1 MSNTI
6 DQLIDALSYK
16 HDPGLLLNTDD
27 FTRAVGSSNALH
39 AAASAIFLKACFGA
53 WETGFGDRAQGRFVP
68 IVYLAEANSL
78 AEARGHHQ
86 WVWSQ
91 GLAPWLIVAIPG
103 SFVICPGFDFA
114 SDSAWSD
121 LVRVVDADNVQKDG
135 ANSALSD
142 FSAVRLRSSLQ
153 WKDFR
158 LQAAGTVDKRLLRAL
173 EHLHQ
178 RLASTIADGR
188 LEATVANRLIGR
200 VLYTFLLVDR
210 GIIPKGWAYGLVVDQ
225 NVAPSGRPAI
235 ELHRFWALQDQ
246 IDDIFNGAVFVLDAE
261 DRLKIQQQH
270 LDLAI
275 DYLRAGTTLHK
286 GGEQTELFLIDLTAI
301 QIETLSAVYEQFL
314 RSESPESARED
325 GVVYT
330 PPFLV
335 DFVVNRID
343 DERQFSTSS
352 RVLDPTAGSG
362 VFLVAAFRRIVER
375 ELLDRRQQR
384 LPMKELRQILVQCI
398 FGVEKAPSAAAV
410 AAFSLYLNLLE
421 YADPSELSVI
431 VTEKRRPKVF
441 PTLIESN
448 IKVADFFGEER
459 HFPGTEF
466 TCVAGNPPWKPL
478 AKITTSAVDDSDAV
492 DGEEASE
499 HVTWYSLRR
508 YLCDDGML
516 GLVMPSKSISSPSAK
531 TFLPALGRN
540 FHVRAIVNL
549 SQWRRHLFENAE
561 HPAALLFVS
570 KCAVSHASRTAFYSP
585 ALWTQPFMPRAMWT
599 LAIDCSDV
607 QHMPSN
613 FVFAT
618 ADRIFDAYALRPLDR
633 ATKNRLR
640 QAVTVGTATT
650 FGKLLTSLGLVS
662 AGGSTP
668 ARTLLD
674 SDEICSTFDFAKCD
688 DGFSTLKQHPKQLLT
703 SRLEECSPQHRAKFR
718 GERLFVSRSL
728 AQAIAVDFPLAVNS
742 SMNVI
747 HWKDTPKKLSAN
759 ERWSALSKLGRFL
772 MSDFARFQF
781 ALFGRLWQVDRTRVE
796 RRDLDQIVVPLPE
809 YFLHQ
814 EIVNDDDNEDFMIA
828 MQITDVA
835 PAMRDYL
842 DTRHQFEN
850 GVTPSSANTCIA
862 QVPDDY
868 VAVLKSSLLGGF
880 GPLLLGCKALPV
892 HNASARISIDVAEPL
907 PSPPTINETTFQFY
921 DSAHVTWSAGA
932 RQIFIVKPA
941 GSLYFSLDRAYGDAL
956 RVMNLLLAA
965 Q

>member
-1 MSNTI
+1 MSNAI
-6 DQLIDALSYK
+6 DQLINALAYE
-16 HDPGLLLNTDD
+16 HDPGLLLSTDD

-39 AAASAIFLKACFGA
+39 AAAGAIGLKACFGA

-68 IVYLAEANSL
+68 IVYLTEATSL
-78 AEARGHHQ
+78 VEARGHHR

-91 GLAPWLIVAIPG
+91 GVAPWLIVAVPEG
-103 SFVICPGFDFA
+103 FVICPGFDFA
-114 SDSAWSD
+114 SDGSWSD
-121 LVRVVDADNVQKDG
+121 LVRVVAADEVRNDG
-135 ANSALSD
+135 AGSALSD

-178 RLASTIADGR
+178 RLASNIADDR
-188 LEATVANRLIGR
+188 LEATIANRLIGR
-200 VLYTFLLVDR
+200 VLYTFLLLDR
-210 GIIPKGWAYGLVVDQ
+210 DIVPRAWAHGLVVDHDA
-225 NVAPSGRPAI
+225 VLGARPTI

-246 IDDIFNGAVFVLDAE
+246 IDDIFNGAVFVLDAK
-261 DRLKIQQQH
+261 DRIKILQQH

-275 DYLRAGTTLHK
+275 DYLRAGTTLHN

-343 DERQFSTSS
+343 DELEFSTHS

-375 ELLDRRQQR
+375 VLLERRQQR
-384 LPMKELRQILVQCI
+384 LLMDELRQILVQCI
-398 FGVEKAPSAAAV
+398 FGIEKAPSAAAV
-410 AAFSLYLNLLE
+410 AAFSLYLNMLE
-421 YADPSELSVI
+421 YADPSELSAI

-441 PTLIESN
+441 PPLIESN
-448 IKVADFFGEER
+448 IKVADFFSEKR

-466 TCVAGNPPWKPL
+466 TCVVGNPPWKPL
-478 AKITTSAVDDSDAV
+478 AKITTSAVDGDDAV

-508 YLCDDGML
+508 YLGADGML
-516 GLVMPSKSISSPSAK
+516 GLVMPSKSISSPAAK
-531 TFLPALGRN
+531 TFLPALGRA

-549 SQWRRHLFENAE
+549 SHWRRHLFENAE

-570 KCAVSHASRTAFYSP
+570 KCAVSHANRTAFYAP
-585 ALWTQPFMPRAMWT
+585 ALWTQPFTPKAMWT

-607 QHMPSN
+607 QWMPST
-613 FVFAT
+613 FVFAN
-618 ADRIFDAYALRPLDR
+618 ADRVFDAYALRPLDR
-633 ATKNRLR
+633 ATKQRLR
-640 QAVTVGTATT
+640 QAVTAGTATT

-668 ARTLLD
+668 ARTLLEPG
-674 SDEICSTFDFAKCD
+674 EICSTLDFANCG
-688 DGFSTLKQHPKQLLT
+688 DGFTTLESHPKQLLK
-703 SRLEECSPQHRAKFR
+703 SRLEQCSPQHRAKFQ
-718 GERLFVSRSL
+718 GERLMVSRSL

-742 SMNVI
+742 SINVI
-747 HWKDTPKKLSAN
+747 HWKDISNKLSASK
-759 ERWSALSKLGRFL
+759 RRSVLSKLGRFL
-772 MSDFARFQF
+772 MSDLARFQF

-796 RRDLDQIVVPLPE
+796 RRDLDQVVVPLPE
-809 YFLHQ
+809 YFLRQ
-814 EIVNDDDNEDFMIA
+814 EPVDGDDEDFLAAMQVNDVAAA
-828 MQITDVA
+828 MQ
-835 PAMRDYL
+835 DYL
-842 DTRHQFEN
+842 NTRHQFEN
-850 GVTPSSANTCIA
+850 GLAPSSANVRIHE
-862 QVPDDY
+862 VPEDY
-868 VAVLKSSLLGGF
+868 VAVMKSSLRGGF
-880 GPLLLGCKALPV
+880 GPLLLDCTALPV
-892 HNASARISIDVAEPL
+892 LDASARICIDVAEPL
-907 PSPPTINETTFQFY
+907 PSPPPISKAAFQFY
-921 DSAHVTWSAGA
+921 DCAHVSWSAGA
-932 RQIFIVKPA
+932 RQICVVKPA

-956 RVMNLLLAA
+956 RVMNLLMAA

>member
-1 MSNTI
+1 MSNMI
-6 DQLIDALSYK
+6 DQLIDALAYK
-16 HDPGLLLNTDD
+16 HDPGLLEGTDD
-27 FTRAVGSSNALH
+27 FTRAVGSSHALN
-39 AAASAIFLKACFGA
+39 AAAIAIRLKACFGA
-53 WETGFGDRAQGRFVP
+53 WEPGFGDHAPGRFVP
-68 IVYLAEANSL
+68 IVYLAEASSL
-78 AEARGHHQ
+78 AEARGHHR

-91 GLAPWLIVAIPG
+91 GLVPWLIVAVQG
-103 SFVICPGFDFA
+103 SLVICPGFDFS
-114 SDSAWSD
+114 SDGTWPD
-121 LVRVVDADNVQKDG
+121 LVRIVAADKVQKDG
-135 ANSALSD
+135 AGSALGD

-158 LQAAGTVDKRLLRAL
+158 MQAAGTVDKRLLRGL

-178 RLASTIADGR
+178 RLASTSADGR
-188 LEATVANRLIGR
+188 LEVTIANRLIGR
-200 VLYTFLLVDR
+200 VLYTFLLLDR
-210 GIIPKGWAYGLVVDQ
+210 GIVPSAWAQGLVVPHDS
-225 NVAPSGRPAI
+225 APNGRPAI

-246 IDDIFNGAVFVLDAE
+246 IDDIFNGAVFVLDAK
-261 DRLKIQQQH
+261 DRLSIQQRH

-286 GGEQTELFLIDLTAI
+286 GGEQTELFMIDLTAI

-335 DFVVNRID
+335 DFVVNRLD
-343 DERQFSTSS
+343 DECEFSTHS

-375 ELLDRRQQR
+375 VLLERGQQR
-384 LPMKELRQILVQCI
+384 LRMEELRQILVRCI

-421 YADPSELSVI
+421 YADPSELSAI

-441 PTLIESN
+441 PPLMESN
-448 IKVADFFGEER
+448 IKVADFFSEER

-478 AKITTSAVDDSDAV
+478 AKITSTTVDGDDAV
-492 DGEEASE
+492 DGDEASE
-499 HVTWYSLRR
+499 YITWYILRR
-508 YLCDDGML
+508 YLAADGML

-531 TFLPALGRN
+531 TFLPALGRA

-570 KCAVSHASRTAFYSP
+570 KCAVSHASRTAFYAP

-607 QHMPSN
+607 QWMPSS
-613 FVFAT
+613 FVFAN
-618 ADRIFDAYALRPLDR
+618 ADRVFDAYALRPLDR
-633 ATKNRLR
+633 AAKNRLR

-650 FGKLLTSLGLVS
+650 LGKLLVSLGLVS

-668 ARTLLD
+668 ARTLLEP
-674 SDEICSTFDFAKCD
+674 SEICNTLDFAKCG
-688 DGFSTLKQHPKQLLT
+688 DGFTALAGHPKQLRS
-703 SRLEECSPQHRAKFR
+703 SRLEQCSLQHRAKFQ
-718 GERLFVSRSL
+718 GERLMVSRSL
-728 AQAIAVDFPLAVNS
+728 VQAIAVDFPLAVNS

-747 HWKDTPKKLSAN
+747 HWKDASNKLSASK
-759 ERWSALSKLGRFL
+759 RRSVLSKLGRFL
-772 MSDFARFQF
+772 MSDLARFQF

-796 RRDLDQIVVPLPE
+796 RRDLDQVVVPLPE
-809 YFLHQ
+809 YFLRQ
-814 EIVNDDDNEDFMIA
+814 ESVDGENDADFMNA
-828 MQITDVA
+828 MQVGDVA
-835 PAMRDYL
+835 AAMQDYL

-850 GVTPSSANTCIA
+850 GLSPSSAGVLISE
-862 QVPDDY
+862 VPDDY
-868 VAVLKSSLLGGF
+868 LTVMKSSLRGGF
-880 GPLLLGCKALPV
+880 GPLLLDCTALPV
-892 HNASARISIDVAEPL
+892 LDASARICIDVAEPL
-907 PSPPTINETTFQFY
+907 PGPPPTGEATFQFY
-921 DSAHVTWSAGA
+921 DSARVSWSAGE
-932 RQIFIVKPA
+932 RQIFVVKPA

-965 Q
+965 

>member
-1 MSNTI
+1 MSNAI
-6 DQLIDALSYK
+6 DQLIDTLAYK
-16 HDPGLLLNTDD
+16 CDPGLLLSTDD
-27 FTRAVGSSNALH
+27 FTRAVGSSHALH
-39 AAASAIFLKACFGA
+39 AAAGAISLKACFGA
-53 WETGFGDRAQGRFVP
+53 WEPGFGDRMQGRFVP
-68 IVYLAEANSL
+68 IVYLAEASSL
-78 AEARGHHQ
+78 VEARDHHR

-91 GLAPWLIVAIPG
+91 GLAPWLIVAVQG
-103 SFVICPGFDFA
+103 SFIICPGFDFA
-114 SDSAWSD
+114 PDSSWFD
-121 LVRVVDADNVQKDG
+121 LVRIVEADKVRKDG
-135 ANSALSD
+135 AGSALSD

-178 RLASTIADGR
+178 RLASSIADGQ
-188 LEATVANRLIGR
+188 LEATIANRLIGR

-210 GIIPKGWAYGLVVDQ
+210 GIVPSGWAHGLVIDQ
-225 NVAPSGRPAI
+225 DAAPGGRPAI
-235 ELHRFWALQDQ
+235 ELHRFWALQDR
-246 IDDIFNGAVFVLDAE
+246 IDDIFNGAVFVLDAK

-343 DERQFSTSS
+343 DEREFSTNS

-375 ELLDRRQQR
+375 VLLERRQQR
-384 LPMKELRQILVQCI
+384 LPMEELRQILVQCI

-421 YADPSELSVI
+421 YADPSELSAI

-441 PTLIESN
+441 PPLIESN

-466 TCVAGNPPWKPL
+466 TCIAGNPPWKPL
-478 AKITTSAVDDSDAV
+478 TMITTAAVDGGDAV
-492 DGEEASE
+492 DGDEASE

-508 YLCDDGML
+508 YLGVDGML

-531 TFLPALGRN
+531 TFLPALGRA
-540 FHVRAIVNL
+540 FHIRAIVNL

-570 KCAVSHASRTAFYSP
+570 KCAVSHASRTAFYAP
-585 ALWTQPFMPRAMWT
+585 ALWTQPFTPRAMWT

-607 QHMPSN
+607 QWMPSN
-613 FVFAT
+613 FVFAS
-618 ADRIFDAYALRPLDR
+618 ADRVFDAYALRPLDR

-640 QAVTVGTATT
+640 QAVTMGTTTT

-674 SDEICSTFDFAKCD
+674 PSEICSTLDFARCG
-688 DGFSTLKQHPKQLLT
+688 DGFTTLTWHPKQLPK
-703 SRLEECSPQHRAKFR
+703 SRLEQCSPQHRTKFQ
-718 GERLFVSRSL
+718 GERLIVSRSL

-747 HWKDTPKKLSAN
+747 HWKGTSNKLSASK
-759 ERWSALSKLGRFL
+759 RRSVLSKLGRFL
-772 MSDFARFQF
+772 MSDLARFQF

-809 YFLHQ
+809 YFLRK
-814 EIVNDDDNEDFMIA
+814 EPVDGDEDFMAA
-828 MQITDVA
+828 MQIKDVA
-835 PAMRDYL
+835 AAMRDYL
-842 DTRHQFEN
+842 NSRHQFEN
-850 GVTPSSANTCIA
+850 GLAPSSANAHIYE
-862 QVPDDY
+862 VPDDY
-868 VAVLKSSLLGGF
+868 LAVMKSSLRGGF
-880 GPLLLGCKALPV
+880 GPLLLDCKALPV
-892 HNASARISIDVAEPL
+892 LNASARICIDVAEPL
-907 PSPPTINETTFQFY
+907 PGPPPTSETAFQFY
-921 DSAHVTWSAGA
+921 DSAHVSWSAGD
-932 RQIFIVKPA
+932 RQIFVAKPA

-956 RVMNLLLAA
+956 RVMNLLLAT

>member
-1 MSNTI
+1 
-6 DQLIDALSYK
+6 L
-16 HDPGLLLNTDD
+16 
-27 FTRAVGSSNALH
+27 V
-39 AAASAIFLKACFGA
+39 
-53 WETGFGDRAQGRFVP
+53 
-68 IVYLAEANSL
+68 
-78 AEARGHHQ
+78 
-86 WVWSQ
+86 
-91 GLAPWLIVAIPG
+91 PWLIVAVPG

-114 SDSAWSD
+114 SDSSWPD
-121 LVRVVDADNVQKDG
+121 LVRIVNADKVRRGDAG
-135 ANSALSD
+135 SALSD

-178 RLASTIADGR
+178 RLAYSIADGK
-188 LEATVANRLIGR
+188 LEATIANRLIGR
-200 VLYTFLLVDR
+200 VLYTFLLLDR
-210 GIIPKGWAYGLVVDQ
+210 GIVPSGWAHGLVVDHETM
-225 NVAPSGRPAI
+225 PGRRPGI
-235 ELHRFWALQDQ
+235 ELKHFWALQDQ
-246 IDDIFNGAVFVLDAE
+246 IDDIFNGAVFVLDAKE
-261 DRLKIQQQH
+261 RLKIRQQH

-314 RSESPESARED
+314 RSESPESVRED

-343 DERQFSTSS
+343 DEREFSTHS

-375 ELLDRRQQR
+375 VLLERRQQR
-384 LPMKELRQILVQCI
+384 LPMEVLRQILVQCI

-421 YADPSELSVI
+421 YADPSELSAI
-431 VTEKRRPKVF
+431 VSEKRRPKVF
-441 PTLIESN
+441 PPLIDSN
-448 IKVADFFGEER
+448 IKIADFFGEER
-459 HFPGTEF
+459 HFPRTEF
-466 TCVAGNPPWKPL
+466 TCVVGNPPWKPL
-478 AKITTSAVDDSDAV
+478 AKITTSVVEGDDPV

-508 YLCDDGML
+508 YLGADGVL

-531 TFLPALGRN
+531 TFLPALGRE
-540 FHVRAIVNL
+540 FHVWAIVNL

-561 HPAALLFVS
+561 HPAALLFVT
-570 KCAVSHASRTAFYSP
+570 KCAVSHATRTAFYAP

-607 QHMPSN
+607 QRMPSK
-613 FVFAT
+613 FVFAS
-618 ADRIFDAYALRPLDR
+618 ADRLFDAYALRPLDR

-640 QAVTVGTATT
+640 QAVTMGTATT
-650 FGKLLTSLGLVS
+650 FGKLLTNLGLVS

-668 ARTLLD
+668 ARTRLD
-674 SDEICSTFDFAKCD
+674 SSEICSTLDFAECG
-688 DGFSTLKQHPKQLLT
+688 DGFTTLTWHSKQLSE
-703 SRLEECSPQHRAKFR
+703 SRLEQCSPQHRAKFQ
-718 GERLFVSRSL
+718 GMRLMVARSL

-747 HWKDTPKKLSAN
+747 HWNDTSNKLTASKRRA
-759 ERWSALSKLGRFL
+759 ALSTLGRFL
-772 MSDFARFQF
+772 MSDFARYQF

-796 RRDLDQIVVPLPE
+796 RRDLDQVVVPLPE
-809 YFLHQ
+809 YFLRQ
-814 EIVNDDDNEDFMIA
+814 KPGDEGSDEDFMTA
-828 MQITDVA
+828 MQIKDVSA
-835 PAMRDYL
+835 AMRDYL
-842 DTRHQFEN
+842 NTRHQFEN
-850 GVTPSSANTCIA
+850 GLTPASANTRIVE
-862 QVPDDY
+862 VPVDY
-868 VAVLKSSLLGGF
+868 VAAMKSSLRSGF
-880 GPLLLGCKALPV
+880 GPLFLDCTALPV
-892 HNASARISIDVAEPL
+892 LNASARIRIDVAEPL
-907 PSPPTINETTFQFY
+907 PAPPPNSDIAFQFY
-921 DSAHVTWSAGA
+921 DSAHVSWSAGA
-932 RQIFIVKPA
+932 RQMFVVKPA

>member
-1 MSNTI
+1 MSKAI
-6 DQLIDALSYK
+6 DQLIDALAYER
-16 HDPGLLLNTDD
+16 DPGLLLSTDD
-27 FTRAVGSSNALH
+27 FTRAVGSSHALH
-39 AAASAIFLKACFGA
+39 AAAGSIGLEACFGA
-53 WETGFGDRAQGRFVP
+53 WETGFGDRALGRFVP
-68 IVYLAEANSL
+68 VVYLAEASSL
-78 AEARGHHQ
+78 DEARSHHR

-91 GLAPWLIVAIPG
+91 GLTPWLIVAVPG

-114 SDSAWSD
+114 SDGGWLD
-121 LVRVVDADNVQKDG
+121 LVRIVPANKVRKDG
-135 ANSALSD
+135 TGSALSD
-142 FSAVRLRSSLQ
+142 FSPVRLRSSLQ

-173 EHLHQ
+173 QHLHQ
-178 RLASTIADGR
+178 RLALTIADGR

-200 VLYTFLLVDR
+200 VLYTFLLLDR
-210 GIIPKGWAYGLVVDQ
+210 GIVPSQWAHGLVVDHD
-225 NVAPSGRPAI
+225 VMPGRRPAI

-246 IDDIFNGAVFVLDAE
+246 IDDIFNGAVFVLDAK

-314 RSESPESARED
+314 RSESPENARED

-343 DERQFSTSS
+343 DEREFSSHS

-375 ELLDRRQQR
+375 VLLERRRQR
-384 LPMKELRQILVQCI
+384 LPMAELRQILVQCI

-421 YADPSELSVI
+421 YADPAELSAI
-431 VTEKRRPKVF
+431 VAEKRRPKVF
-441 PTLIESN
+441 PPLIESN
-448 IKVADFFGEER
+448 IKVADFFSEEH
-459 HFPGTEF
+459 HFPGVSF

-478 AKITTSAVDDSDAV
+478 AKVTTAEVDGDDAV

-499 HVTWYSLRR
+499 YVTWYSLKR
-508 YLCDDGML
+508 YLGADGVL

-531 TFLPALGRN
+531 TFLPSLGRA

-549 SQWRRHLFENAE
+549 SHWRRHLFENAE

-570 KCAVSHASRTAFYSP
+570 KCAVNHASRTAFYAP
-585 ALWTQPFMPRAMWT
+585 ALWTQPFTPKAMWT

-607 QHMPSN
+607 QWMPST
-613 FVFAT
+613 FVFVS
-618 ADRIFDAYALRPLDR
+618 ADRVFDAYALRPLDR

-640 QAVTVGTATT
+640 QAVTMGTATT

-668 ARTLLD
+668 ARTLLEPE
-674 SDEICSTFDFAKCD
+674 EICSTLDFAQCG
-688 DGFSTLKQHPKQLLT
+688 DGFTTLVEHPKQL
-703 SRLEECSPQHRAKFR
+703 SKRRLEQCSSQHRAKFQ
-718 GERLFVSRSL
+718 GERLMASRSL

-747 HWKDTPKKLSAN
+747 HWKDASGKLSAS
-759 ERWSALSKLGRFL
+759 ERRSVLSKLGRFL

-796 RRDLDQIVVPLPE
+796 RRDLDQVVVPLPD
-809 YFLHQ
+809 YFVGDGP
-814 EIVNDDDNEDFMIA
+814 IDCDDEDFMDA
-828 MQITDVA
+828 MQIKDVA
-835 PAMRDYL
+835 AAMQDYL
-842 DTRHQFEN
+842 DNRHQFEN
-850 GVTPSSANTCIA
+850 GLTPSNANTHIGE
-862 QVPDDY
+862 VPDDY
-868 VAVLKSSLLGGF
+868 VAAMKSALRGGF
-880 GPLLLGCKALPV
+880 GPLLLDCTAQPIL
-892 HNASARISIDVAEPL
+892 NASARICIDVAEPL
-907 PSPPTINETTFQFY
+907 PNPPSTSDAAFQFY
-921 DSAHVTWSAGA
+921 DSAQVSWSAGE
-932 RQIFIVKPA
+932 RQILVVKPA
-941 GSLYFSLDRAYGDAL
+941 ASLYFSLDRAYGDAL

>member
-1 MSNTI
+1 MSNAI
-6 DQLIDALSYK
+6 DRLINALTYE
-16 HDPGLLLNTDD
+16 HDPGLLSSTDD

-39 AAASAIFLKACFGA
+39 TATSAIRLKACFGA
-53 WETGFGDRAQGRFVP
+53 WEPGFGDRAQGRFVP
-68 IVYLAEANSL
+68 IVYLAEASSL
-78 AEARGHHQ
+78 VEARAHHR

-91 GLAPWLIVAIPG
+91 GLVPWLILAVPG

-114 SDSAWSD
+114 SDGSWSD
-121 LVRVVDADNVQKDG
+121 LVRIVAADKVQKDG
-135 ANSALSD
+135 AGSALSD

-158 LQAAGTVDKRLLRAL
+158 LQATGTVDKRLLRAL

-178 RLASTIADGR
+178 RLASTIADAR
-188 LEATVANRLIGR
+188 LEATIANRLIGR
-200 VLYTFLLVDR
+200 VLYTFLLLDR
-210 GIIPKGWAYGLVVDQ
+210 GIIPSGWAHGLVVDHDA
-225 NVAPSGRPAI
+225 VPSTRPAI

-246 IDDIFNGAVFVLDAE
+246 IDDIFNGAVFVLDAK
-261 DRLKIQQQH
+261 DRIKILQQH

-343 DERQFSTSS
+343 DELEFSTHS

-375 ELLDRRQQR
+375 VLLERRQQR
-384 LPMKELRQILVQCI
+384 LPMEELRQILVQCI

-421 YADPSELSVI
+421 YADPAELSAI

-441 PTLIESN
+441 PPLIESN

-478 AKITTSAVDDSDAV
+478 AKVTTSTVDSDDAV

-499 HVTWYSLRR
+499 HITWHSLRR
-508 YLCDDGML
+508 YLCAGGVL

-531 TFLPALGRN
+531 TFLPTLGRE

-549 SQWRRHLFENAE
+549 SQWRRHLFENAVY
-561 HPAALLFVS
+561 PAALLFVS
-570 KCAVSHASRTAFYSP
+570 KCVVSHASRTAFYAP

-599 LAIDCSDV
+599 LAVDCSDV
-607 QHMPSN
+607 QWMPST
-613 FVFAT
+613 FVFAN
-618 ADRIFDAYALRPLDR
+618 ADRVFDAYALRPLDR

-640 QAVTVGTATT
+640 HAVTVGSATT

-674 SDEICSTFDFAKCD
+674 AAEICNTLDFVKYG
-688 DGFSTLKQHPKQLLT
+688 DGFTTLESHPKQLSK
-703 SRLEECSPQHRAKFR
+703 SRLEQCSPQHRAKFQ
-718 GERLFVSRSL
+718 GERLMVSRSL

-747 HWKDTPKKLSAN
+747 HWKDASNKLSVS
-759 ERWSALSKLGRFL
+759 ERRSVLCVLGRFL
-772 MSDFARFQF
+772 MSDLARFQF

-796 RRDLDQIVVPLPE
+796 RRDLDQVVVPLPE
-809 YFLHQ
+809 YFLRQ
-814 EIVNDDDNEDFMIA
+814 KSIGNDDDFIAA
-828 MQITDVA
+828 MQIEDVA
-835 PAMRDYL
+835 AAMQDYL

-850 GVTPSSANTCIA
+850 GLSPSGVHARIDE
-862 QVPDDY
+862 VPGDY
-868 VAVLKSSLLGGF
+868 VEVMKSSLRSGF
-880 GPLLLGCKALPV
+880 GPLILNCTAQPV
-892 HNASARISIDVAEPL
+892 LNASARICIDVAEPL
-907 PSPPTINETTFQFY
+907 PSPPSTSEASFQFY
-921 DSAHVTWSAGA
+921 DSAHVSWSAGE
-932 RQIFIVKPA
+932 RQIFVVKPA

-956 RVMNLLLAA
+956 RVMNLLLAT

>member
-1 MSNTI
+1 MSNVI
-6 DQLIDALSYK
+6 DQLIDALSYGD
-16 HDPGLLLNTDD
+16 DPGLLSNADD
-27 FTRAVGSSNALH
+27 FTRAVGSSSALH
-39 AAASAIFLKACFGA
+39 AAAGAIGLRACFGA
-53 WETGFGDRAQGRFVP
+53 WEPGFGDRAQGRFVP
-68 IVYLAEANSL
+68 IVYLAEASCL
-78 AEARGHHQ
+78 AAARSHHR

-91 GLAPWLIVAIPG
+91 GLTPWLIVSIPG
-103 SFVICPGFDFA
+103 SVVICPGFDFA
-114 SDSAWSD
+114 SDGSWSH
-121 LVRVVDADNVQKDG
+121 LVRVVETDKVREDG
-135 ANSALSD
+135 AGSVLSD
-142 FSAVRLRSSLQ
+142 FTSVRLRSSLQ

-158 LQAAGTVDKRLLRAL
+158 LHAAGTVDKRLLRAL

-178 RLASTIADGR
+178 RLASTVADGQ
-188 LEATVANRLIGR
+188 LEATIANRLIGR

-210 GIIPKGWAYGLVVDQ
+210 GIVPSEWARGLGIV
-225 NVAPSGRPAI
+225 NEAMASARPAI
-235 ELHRFWALQDQ
+235 DLSQFWVLQDR
-246 IDDIFNGAVFVLDAE
+246 IDDIFNGAVFVLDAT

-314 RSESPESARED
+314 RSESPESAREG

-343 DERQFSTSS
+343 DVGEFSTQS

-375 ELLDRRQQR
+375 VLLERRQQR
-384 LPMKELRQILVQCI
+384 LPMEELRQILVQCI

-421 YADPSELSVI
+421 YADPSELSAI
-431 VTEKRRPKVF
+431 VSEKRRPKVF
-441 PTLIESN
+441 PPLIGSN

-459 HFPGTEF
+459 HFPGTKF

-478 AKITTSAVDDSDAV
+478 AKITTAAVDSADAV
-492 DGEEASE
+492 DGDEASE

-508 YLCDDGML
+508 YLAANGVL

-531 TFLPALGRN
+531 TFLPALGRE

-549 SQWRRHLFENAE
+549 SHWRRHLFENAE

-570 KCAVSHASRTAFYSP
+570 KCVVSHASRTAFHAP
-585 ALWTQPFMPRAMWT
+585 ALWTQPFMPKAMWT
-599 LAIDCSDV
+599 LAIDRSDV
-607 QHMPSN
+607 QWMPSK
-613 FVFAT
+613 FVFAS
-618 ADRIFDAYALRPLDR
+618 ADRVFDAYALRPLDR

-640 QAVTVGTATT
+640 QAVSVGTATT
-650 FGKLLTSLGLVS
+650 FGDLLTSLGLVS

-674 SDEICSTFDFAKCD
+674 AGEICSTLDFAGCG
-688 DGFSTLKQHPKQLLT
+688 DGFTTLGWHPKQLPEN
-703 SRLEECSPQHRAKFR
+703 RLEQCSVQHRAKFQ
-718 GERLFVSRSL
+718 GERLMVSRSL

-747 HWKDTPKKLSAN
+747 HWKDTSNSLSASK
-759 ERWSALSKLGRFL
+759 RRSVLSKIGRFL
-772 MSDFARFQF
+772 MSDLALFQF

-809 YFLHQ
+809 YFLQ
-814 EIVNDDDNEDFMIA
+814 PELLEGNNDENFMAA
-828 MQITDVA
+828 MQIEDVA
-835 PAMRDYL
+835 AALRDYL

-850 GVTPSSANTCIA
+850 GLVPSSANVRIDA
-862 QVPDDY
+862 VPDDY
-868 VAVLKSSLLGGF
+868 VAVMKSSLRGGF
-880 GPLLLGCKALPV
+880 GSLVLDCTALPV
-892 HNASARISIDVAEPL
+892 LNASARIRIDVAEPL
-907 PSPPTINETTFQFY
+907 PDPPPTIDASFQFY
-921 DSAHVTWSAGA
+921 DSAHVSWSAGE
-932 RQIFIVKPA
+932 RQIVIVKPA
-941 GSLYFSLDRAYGDAL
+941 TSLYFSLDRAYGDAL

-965 Q
+965 G